1 MRIIVLGSGGRLG
14 RLLSTMFRESG
25 HTVVGIDMDNSNM
38 LEPEIQSSDIVF
50 LAVPV
55 GVAIKVIK
63 NYHSTALLV
72 EMSSVKEP
80 FREFRDGII
89 SIHPLFGP
97 LSVSDPALRNILFIS
112 DISVQGTLDMLKDL
126 FPGFNIFPVSAQ
138 QHDEMAIQL
147 QVIPYIISILSSRAI
162 QDTAVSTHSKNAL
175 AKLAEVSEHQSEIV
189 MRDTI
194 RLNPFSGKAYA
205 AIREIL
211 ADMGG
216 EFLDRDSC

>member
-14 RLLSTMFRESG
+14 RLLSTMFRENG
-25 HTVVGIDMDNSNM
+25 HTVVGIDMDNSDM
-38 LEPEIQSSDIVF
+38 LEPEIRSSDIVF

-55 GVAIKVIK
+55 RVAIKVIK

-97 LSVSDPALRNILFIS
+97 LSVGDPALRNILFIS

-126 FPGFNIFPVSAQ
+126 FPGFNIFPMSAQ

-147 QVIPYIISILSSRAI
+147 QVIPYIISILSSRSI
-162 QDTAVSTHSKNAL
+162 QDTIVSTRSKNTL
-175 AKLAEVSEHQSEIV
+175 AKLAEVSELQSEIV

-205 AIREIL
+205 TIREIL

-216 EFLDRDSC
+216 EFLDRDSS